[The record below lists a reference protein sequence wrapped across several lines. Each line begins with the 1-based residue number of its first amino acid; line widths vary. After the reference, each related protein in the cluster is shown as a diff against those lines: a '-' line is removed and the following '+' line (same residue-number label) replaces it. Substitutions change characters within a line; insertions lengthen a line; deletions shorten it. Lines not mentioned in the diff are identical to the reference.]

1 MKTPYLAGMHKVA
14 TQVKEAFKLSP
25 FQTGRDGTISMHP
38 GVGLAFGGAF
48 VLGLTLKKIQN
59 SIRHKAIVEDLMTTD
74 PIIKQAP
81 REQVLEAYATIYN
94 LAPRI
99 ALEKQIVREL
109 LQHVV
114 KFGRLD
120 MQTVKMITDTEKTI
134 KDVRM
139 LSFPSL
145 PKLG

>member
-14 TQVKEAFKLSP
+14 TQVKEAFNLSP
-25 FQTGRDGTISMHP
+25 FQTTDKGTSFHP
-38 GVGLAFGGAF
+38 RFHLAALGAIG
-48 VLGLTLKKIQN
+48 LGLHLKKIQN

-81 REQVLEAYATIYN
+81 REQVLEAYATIYH

-109 LQHVV
+109 LQQVV

-139 LSFPSL
+139 PPLPSM
-145 PKLG
+145 KIG